1 MFEMSTLLYTDDEDL
16 LISFQLGDDSAYEII
31 YDRYW
36 ALLYRHA
43 RKMLQN
49 DEEAKDVVQ
58 EVFMMLW
65 TRLSTQGVNQPLAAF
80 LYAATRNKVLDQL
93 KHSKVKARYA
103 ASLQQET
110 ERQLQTPDSLV
121 RERQLAQQIESEIQF
136 LPPKMREIFV
146 LSRREYKSYKEIS
159 EQLQISDK
167 TVKKQVSNALQIL
180 RVRLGTLLFLI
191 FFIFI
196 CYFG

>member
-1 MFEMSTLLYTDDEDL
+1 MFEMSTLLYTDDEEV
-16 LISFQLGDDSAYEII
+16 LISFQQGDDSAYEII

-36 ALLYRHA
+36 AVLYRHA

-65 TRLSTQGVNQPLAAF
+65 TKLSTLGINQPLAAF
-80 LYAATRNKVLDQL
+80 LYAATRNKVLDYI
-93 KHSKVKARYA
+93 KHSKVKAKYF
-103 ASLQQET
+103 ASLKHEM
-110 ERQLQTPDSLV
+110 ESQLQPPDGLV

-146 LSRREYKSYKEIS
+146 MSRREYKSYKEIS
-159 EQLQISDK
+159 EYLQISDK
-167 TVKKQVSNALQIL
+167 TVKKQVSNALHIL
-180 RVRLGTLLFLI
+180 RARLGTFLFLI
-191 FFIFI
+191 LFNFI
-196 CYFG
+196 YYQG

>member
-1 MFEMSTLLYTDDEDL
+1 MSTLLYTDDDDV
-16 LISFQLGDDSAYEII
+16 LISFQQGDHSAYEII

-65 TRLSTQGVNQPLAAF
+65 TRLNTLGINQPLAAF
-80 LYAATRNKVLDQL
+80 LYAATRNKVLDHI
-93 KHSKVKARYA
+93 KHSKVKAKYA
-103 ASLQQET
+103 ASLQQEM
-110 ERQLQTPDSLV
+110 ESQLQPPDSLV
-121 RERQLAQQIESEIQF
+121 RERQLARQIESEIQF

-146 LSRREYKSYKEIS
+146 MSRREYKSYKEIS

-180 RVRLGTLLFLI
+180 RVRLGTLLFLFFLI
-191 FFIFI
+191 FSY
-196 CYFG
+196 YFG

>member
-1 MFEMSTLLYTDDEDL
+1 MSTLLYTNDEDL
-16 LISFQLGDDSAYEII
+16 LISFQLGDDSVYEII

-80 LYAATRNKVLDQL
+80 LYTATRNKVLDQL

-110 ERQLQTPDSLV
+110 ERQLQPPDSLV

-191 FFIFI
+191 FFILI
-196 CYFG
+196 CYFR

>member
-1 MFEMSTLLYTDDEDL
+1 MFEMSTLLYTDDDDV
-16 LISFQLGDDSAYEII
+16 LISFQQGNHNAYEII

-65 TRLSTQGVNQPLAAF
+65 TRLTTLGINQPLAAF
-80 LYAATRNKVLDQL
+80 LYTATRNKVLDHL

-103 ASLQQET
+103 ASLQQEM
-110 ERQLQTPDSLV
+110 ESQLQPPDSLV
-121 RERQLAQQIESEIQF
+121 RERQLARQIESEIQF

-146 LSRREYKSYKEIS
+146 MSRREYKSYKEIS

-180 RVRLGTLLFLI
+180 RVRLGTLLFLLFLI
-191 FFIFI
+191 FTY
-196 CYFG
+196 YFG